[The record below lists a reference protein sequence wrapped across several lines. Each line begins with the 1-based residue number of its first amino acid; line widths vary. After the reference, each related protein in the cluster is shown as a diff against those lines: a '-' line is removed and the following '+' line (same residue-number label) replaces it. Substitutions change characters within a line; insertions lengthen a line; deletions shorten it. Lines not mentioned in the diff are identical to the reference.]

1 MAPGELY
8 DLSQD
13 PDEMI
18 NRFNDPGAKLV
29 QQELTDMIHA
39 RHAVRCPKRTQHSAL
54 ALPEPSDRRAPRLP
68 HPSRQQALSDQYE
81 SLCTTPQSADFRPQV
96 DATPPRLVEPM
107 SSLNRFRDCKDP
119 DVPD

>member
-1 MAPGELY
+1 MRTKTNKLTLDLRSGAGELY

-39 RHAVRCPKRTQHSAL
+39 RPDDARSV
-54 ALPEPSDRRAPRLP
+54 PSI
-68 HPSRQQALSDQYE
+68 
-81 SLCTTPQSADFRPQV
+81 QV
-96 DATPPRLVEPM
+96 GAA
-107 SSLNRFRDCKDP
+107 
-119 DVPD
+119 